1 MASESKEEPEQPVM
15 EQMYAISHILEL
27 IHDFIKS
34 RGGPGVNI
42 DNLELDDD
50 IDFNVLYRLIPDGG
64 DRKRIMAHYNREPR
78 VYATLRNLLIDIAS
92 IITGESV
99 SIEDAGCICI
109 GELKRQFGYFG
120 GRNPYTAETSYSH
133 RIPLSGYTLGE
144 LLKSLGVTYFFT
156 EATGSASKTLL
167 SANIGERVIP
177 TSVVADPGGRLPGD
191 PEDGSSFT
199 LAVDPILG
207 NITITYNKGRTT
219 IRFSNFPGIEI
230 SRLPSVYIAT
240 ALASLIP
247 NFMRQVTRRGREQ
260 PPPGSLPRNFSEAS
274 IPFGTATSNSGSGAT
289 PSYAESDSSGPPGT
303 PQTRLLPSLEDYLEG
318 RSFNGEDDI
327 ESHIDE
333 WVRQR
338 GNLDSLTS
346 DTNLNTYIGLI
357 KAYLDDYRQ
366 SARARARTENNKDS
380 DYDPEER
387 ERFLETIQELVSDEE
402 EEDVAASVGKK
413 RSSLKT
419 YEYISLADRKNMC
432 RLALAI
438 LQRCLGGDGSFKH
451 RIQTAIRTILTLK
464 SLGDRVPM
472 EELMTLIGD
481 GDTCAIASID
491 KLFLANCILYANI
504 TGRHVVT
511 VEVVKRGGKSS
522 MLIIDHDGSRG
533 ATLTPAQREARDR
546 ERAAAEAERAA
557 EKAKR
562 NKEAADARQ
571 SKAKELAARRSE
583 RNILLK
589 GELYKPRTSFR
600 RESRAPIEI
609 SDTTSTEEDFAEQPR
624 RSQRIAALREPQ
636 PLNGH
641 RCDNGAPWRYN
652 LIRAPG
658 NGSCL
663 FGAIIIAMLRMYTQD
678 GEAELRRRVVEF
690 MRNNR
695 EIYNDPIILGLFGV
709 ALDTYINRMENDG
722 VWGGLTEII
731 TVEMMLGQCINVWIY
746 NDENECYEL
755 WYGNGNPNCLNI
767 LYNGYNHYDAL
778 LPVGRA
784 DVLPVNT
791 IAAAA
796 AAAPPETPEQRR
808 AKILAAL
815 KKRGVSGGSR
825 SHRQRKTLKKR
836 KDRRFTRRT

>member
-1 MASESKEEPEQPVM
+1 MASESKEEPELPVM

-64 DRKRIMAHYNREPR
+64 DKKRIMAHYNKEPR

-120 GRNPYTAETSYSH
+120 GRNPYTSETSYSH
-133 RIPLSGYTLGE
+133 RIPLSGVQLE
-144 LLKSLGVTYFFT
+144 KLLKELGVTHFFT

-303 PQTRLLPSLEDYLEG
+303 PQTRLFPSLEDYLEG

-387 ERFLETIQELVSDEE
+387 QRFLETIQELVSDEE

-522 MLIIDHDGSRG
+522 ILIIDHDGSRG

-546 ERAAAEAERAA
+546 ERGAAAEDAAAAKKIIDDAKARVRVAGRKVRAA
-557 EKAKR
+557 QERYEAANYAAKR
-562 NKEAADARQ
+562 SSKGGLYKASVKAA
-571 SKAKELAARRSE
+571 SELAEAHSE
-583 RNILLK
+583 LKNAQEALKAILK
-589 GELYKPRTSFR
+589 GTALVQDPV
-600 RESRAPIEI
+600 EI
-609 SDTTSTEEDFAEQPR
+609 SNNEAPAEPR
-624 RSQRIAALREPQ
+624 RSPRIADRLRTQRQAIIANFNSTNPAQNIKEVP
-636 PLNGH
+636 
-641 RCDNGAPWRYN
+641 DNGRCFLNAVILAGGYDPYRFDEFNDVIGYPPWGGSPQDIQRLSTY
-652 LIRAPG
+652 LGRDILVIIRNP
-658 NGSCL
+658 
-663 FGAIIIAMLRMYTQD
+663 D
-678 GEAELRRRVVEF
+678 GEGYVQDEDRRFPDRQPIYIFDYQQAESVQRHFDAIVPKAV
-690 MRNNR
+690 
-695 EIYNDPIILGLFGV
+695 
-709 ALDTYINRMENDG
+709 
-722 VWGGLTEII
+722 GGF
-731 TVEMMLGQCINVWIY
+731 
-746 NDENECYEL
+746 
-755 WYGNGNPNCLNI
+755 
-767 LYNGYNHYDAL
+767 
-778 LPVGRA
+778 
-784 DVLPVNT
+784 
-791 IAAAA
+791 
-796 AAAPPETPEQRR
+796 
-808 AKILAAL
+808 
-815 KKRGVSGGSR
+815 R

>member
-1 MASESKEEPEQPVM
+1 M
-15 EQMYAISHILEL
+15 
-27 IHDFIKS
+27 
-34 RGGPGVNI
+34 
-42 DNLELDDD
+42 
-50 IDFNVLYRLIPDGG
+50 
-64 DRKRIMAHYNREPR
+64 
-78 VYATLRNLLIDIAS
+78 
-92 IITGESV
+92 
-99 SIEDAGCICI
+99 
-109 GELKRQFGYFG
+109 
-120 GRNPYTAETSYSH
+120 
-133 RIPLSGYTLGE
+133 PL
-144 LLKSLGVTYFFT
+144 
-156 EATGSASKTLL
+156 
-167 SANIGERVIP
+167 
-177 TSVVADPGGRLPGD
+177 
-191 PEDGSSFT
+191 
-199 LAVDPILG
+199 
-207 NITITYNKGRTT
+207 
-219 IRFSNFPGIEI
+219 
-230 SRLPSVYIAT
+230 
-240 ALASLIP
+240 
-247 NFMRQVTRRGREQ
+247 
-260 PPPGSLPRNFSEAS
+260 
-274 IPFGTATSNSGSGAT
+274 GTATSNYSSGAT

-387 ERFLETIQELVSDEE
+387 QRFLETIQELVSDEE

-511 VEVVKRGGKSS
+511 VEVVKRDKKVS

-557 EKAKR
+557 ATAKR
-562 NKEAADARQ
+562 AAIEEAERKAVRATATAQRKVREAQEKYEGANYAAKGYSKGPLYDAAA
-571 SKAKELAARRSE
+571 KAASNLATAQKELD
-583 RNILLK
+583 ILK
-589 GELYKPRTSFR
+589 GTAAVQ
-600 RESRAPIEI
+600 APVEI
-609 SDTTSTEEDFAEQPR
+609 SNNEASAAATAPSLVVAAAAEQPR
-624 RSQRIAALREPQ
+624 RSLRKSAPQ
-636 PLNGH
+636 GAQFLDGH
-641 RCDNGAPWRYN
+641 RCDDGAPWQYN
-652 LIRAPG
+652 LIPAPA
-658 NGSCL
+658 NNNCL
-663 FGAIIIAMLRMYTQD
+663 FGAIIIALLGMYTQD
-678 GEAELRRRVVEF
+678 GETELRRRVVEF

-695 EIYNDPIILGLFGV
+695 EIYDDPMILELGEGN
-709 ALDTYINRMENDG
+709 LDNYIANMGKNG
-722 VWGGLTEII
+722 VWGGVTEII
-731 TVEMMLGQCINVWIY
+731 TLEMILGRCINVWTY
-746 NDENECYEL
+746 NITNKCYEL
-755 WYGNGNPNCLNI
+755 WYGNGNPDCLNI
-767 LYNGYNHYDAL
+767 YYNGVDHYDAL

-784 DVLPVNT
+784 DVLPVDA
-791 IAAAA
+791 IVAAA
-796 AAAPPETPEQRR
+796 AAAPRETPAQRR

-815 KKRGVSGGSR
+815 KKRGVSGGFR

-836 KDRRFTRRT
+836 KSQRFTRRT